1 MAMREQAATPAAAK
15 RNWLAC
21 AQWRIDRFGVPIF
34 WVGVQREHEGC
45 ARPEISRNRMVS
57 FQI

>member
-34 WVGVQREHEGC
+34 WVGVQRETRGLR
-45 ARPEISRNRMVS
+45 ATRN
-57 FQI
+57 